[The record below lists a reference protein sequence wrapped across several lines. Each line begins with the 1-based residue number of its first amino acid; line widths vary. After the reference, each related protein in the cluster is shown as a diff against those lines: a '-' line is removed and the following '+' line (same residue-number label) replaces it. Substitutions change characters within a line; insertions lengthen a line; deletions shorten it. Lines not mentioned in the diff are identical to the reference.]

1 MIAPMSSPAPPAPAA
16 AAATPDDGRYLAVMA
31 RDARFDGHFFTGVT
45 STGIYCRP
53 VCAVRTPR
61 RENCRFFALAAQAES
76 AGFRPCLR
84 CRPELAPQA
93 LVWSV
98 QDASSILVQQAVRL
112 LDAPDL
118 WPASASAAAPQTA
131 RASEGGATVARLAE
145 RLGVSDRHLRR
156 IFEAALGVSPLQYL
170 QTRRL
175 LTAKQLLTDTPMPVT
190 QVALASGFGSVR
202 RFNAAFAGHYGLNP
216 TQLRRSGPTPAG
228 GPGAPSGA
236 GTLHLAW
243 RPPFDVAA
251 LLAFFERRQFHGVE
265 WVLPEQAT
273 LRRTVRLPAA
283 CTGLA
288 GETTGW
294 FSARFDAARRQVLL
308 QTSDSLYPVLPLVI
322 RRVRAML
329 DLDADPAAINAVLH
343 PHFPQGD
350 GLRVPGAFDGFEL
363 AVRAV
368 LGQQI
373 TVAAARTLG
382 QRLVER
388 LGEPVATP
396 WPALGRLFP
405 TAATLAAADG
415 DTLGQM
421 GIVRQRQAAIV
432 ALARAVDSG
441 GLALHA
447 GADVAATTAALCAL
461 PGIGDWTAQYIA
473 MRVLRWPD
481 AFPAG
486 DVALHKALGVQGQ
499 RHPAR
504 AATAAS
510 EAWRPWRSYAVLRA
524 WAAGTTAPAQP
535 LHATANAFLLA
546 K

>member
-1 MIAPMSSPAPPAPAA
+1 MTLPPAPSSTATHAAPPAS
-16 AAATPDDGRYLAVMA
+16 DEGRYLALQT

-84 CRPELAPQA
+84 CRPELAPQS

-98 QDASSILVQQAVRL
+98 QDASGILVQQAVRL

-118 WPASASAAAPQTA
+118 WADRAPAPASSPRTEETQ
-131 RASEGGATVARLAE
+131 GATVARLAQ

-175 LTAKQLLTDTPMPVT
+175 LTAKQLLTDTTMPVT
-190 QVALASGFGSVR
+190 QVALASGFASVR
-202 RFNAAFAGHYGLNP
+202 RFNAAFSGHYGLNP
-216 TQLRRSGPTPAG
+216 TQLRRSGGGDVTTP
-228 GPGAPSGA
+228 
-236 GTLHLAW
+236 GTGRPPRNSALRLAW
-243 RPPFDVAA
+243 RPPFDVDA
-251 LLAFFERRQFHGVE
+251 LLAFFEKRQFHGVE
-265 WVLPEQAT
+265 WVIHSDDGPC
-273 LRRTVRLPAA
+273 LRRTVRLPSAS
-283 CTGLA
+283 TGLA
-288 GETTGW
+288 QETTGW
-294 FSARFDAARRQVLL
+294 LSACFDVARRQVLL

-329 DLDADPAAINAVLH
+329 DLDADPIAINAVLH

-388 LGEPVATP
+388 LGEPINTP
-396 WPALGRLFP
+396 WPELHRLFP
-405 TAATLAAADG
+405 TPALLAATDG
-415 DTLGQM
+415 DVLGQL
-421 GIVRQRQAAIV
+421 GIVRQRQAAIG

-441 GLALHA
+441 ALALHA
-447 GADVAATTAALCAL
+447 GADVEQTTAALCAL

-486 DVALHKALGVQGQ
+486 DVALHKALGVQPLKN
-499 RHPAR
+499 PAR

-510 EAWRPWRSYAVLRA
+510 QAWRPWRSYAVLRA
-524 WAAGTTAPAQP
+524 WAAGGSSAMPAASTDTKS
-535 LHATANAFLLA
+535 L
-546 K
+546 

>member
-1 MIAPMSSPAPPAPAA
+1 MIQPMTLPPLPAA
-16 AAATPDDGRYLAVMA
+16 PGADTPSDEGRYLAVLA
-31 RDARFDGHFFTGVT
+31 RDARFDGHFFTAVT

-53 VCAVRTPR
+53 VCAVRAPR
-61 RENCRFFALAAQAES
+61 RENCRFFALAAQAEH

-118 WPASASAAAPQTA
+118 WPTPPAPG
-131 RASEGGATVARLAE
+131 EGSATVARLAE

-175 LTAKQLLTDTPMPVT
+175 LTAKQLLTDTRMPVT
-190 QVALASGFGSVR
+190 QVALASGFASVR

-216 TQLRRSGPTPAG
+216 TQLRRSGASPAASAAPEG
-228 GPGAPSGA
+228 GS
-236 GTLHLAW
+236 TLLRLAW

-265 WVLPEQAT
+265 WVLPEVAT
-273 LRRTVRLPAA
+273 LRRTVRLPASA
-283 CTGLA
+283 TGL
-288 GETTGW
+288 GQETTGW
-294 FSARFDAARRQVLL
+294 FSARFDVARHQVLL

-343 PHFPQGD
+343 ASFPNGD

-388 LGEPVATP
+388 LGEPIDTP
-396 WPALGRLFP
+396 WPQLNRLFP
-405 TAATLAAADG
+405 TAATLAVADG
-415 DTLGQM
+415 DTLGQL

-447 GADVAATTAALCAL
+447 GADVTSTTAALCAL
-461 PGIGDWTAQYIA
+461 PGIGDWTALYIA

-499 RHPAR
+499 KSPAR

-510 EAWRPWRSYAVLRA
+510 EPWRPWRSYAVLRA
-524 WAAGTTAPAQP
+524 WAA
-535 LHATANAFLLA
+535 LA
-546 K
+546 